1 MVTHDEVT
9 HTRKHEEDERT
20 QIQRSQVAE
29 PQRITRMCRQLQNLG
44 RANGAAKPWT
54 QEMHQLWSAIQ
65 RRHQGILSSHVQ
77 QMMLSRPRGPSL
89 HFYLEAEISRLN
101 KTAIQQKQSIT
112 KAKQQTLKE
121 KLQDGTKGDAEAY
134 RLVRKPMSQ
143 PLLFLEVAPG
153 CISARPDLVD
163 STIRK
168 AWGKV
173 YQGNA
178 TDHLQ
183 HVQEFLIRYG
193 EYLYIQPKAESV
205 PRFTAD
211 MVLEDCVDAPA
222 SSAGWDQWEA
232 KDWRLLEY
240 NGAQRLADLLNA
252 VEDGLPWPETMAWGN
267 TSPVKGGGGKHGPHA
282 VPHSSCPPAALP
294 QVGHHEAPALECLG
308 AAMAVARDVC
318 WCQVGRGRR
327 SLDEHRPGR

>member
-1 MVTHDEVT
+1 MATEFQTHAQKFDALLAAGQTTDYWYLWCDCVEDGYVKARGLDQQEARAVKGRGRVVFQTIATHEEVT
-9 HTRKHEEDERT
+9 HIKEHEEDEWT
-20 QIQRSQVAE
+20 QIQRSQVTE

-121 KLQDGTKGDAEAY
+121 KLQDGTKGDVEAY

-252 VEDGLPWPETMAWGN
+252 VEDGLPWPETMAWG
-267 TSPVKGGGGKHGPHA
+267 KAHL
-282 VPHSSCPPAALP
+282 LP
-294 QVGHHEAPALECLG
+294 
-308 AAMAVARDVC
+308 
-318 WCQVGRGRR
+318 
-327 SLDEHRPGR
+327 